1 MALVATDWTF
11 TTIYHSPITL
21 FARVCAGGV
30 SPIKTFENTVAL
42 GGSISAI
49 RTAD

>member
-21 FARVCAGGV
+21 FARVCDGGV
-30 SPIKTFENTVAL
+30 SPTKTFENTVAL

-49 RTAD
+49 RTVD